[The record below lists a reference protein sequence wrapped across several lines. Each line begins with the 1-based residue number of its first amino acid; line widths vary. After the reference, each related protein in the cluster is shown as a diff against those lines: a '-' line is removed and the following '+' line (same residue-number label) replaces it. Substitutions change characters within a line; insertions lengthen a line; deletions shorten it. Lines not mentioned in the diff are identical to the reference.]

1 MRFPANLVPGVFV
14 ERRNRFVADVTVD
27 GVPSLAHVPNTGRM
41 RELMVPGREV
51 LLRPAADPSCRRTV
65 YDLLV
70 VKYQGHWVGID
81 SRTTPT
87 LAIEAWQ
94 AGLLPEL
101 SPYAHVKREVKLGV
115 SRLDLLFDGPPGL
128 CYVEVK
134 SVNLVEDGVALFPDA
149 PTERGA
155 RHLGELA
162 QAVGDGHQAAVV
174 FIVQRDDATAFAPFE
189 SADPVFANALRQAV
203 GAGVGAYAI
212 ACETSPEGQTPVQQV
227 PVLLEQPV
235 AAGQVRPA

>member
-1 MRFPANLVPGVFV
+1 MHFPGTLVDGVFV
-14 ERRNRFVADVTVD
+14 ERRNRFVADVMVN
-27 GVPSLAHVPNTGRM
+27 GVPALAYVPNTGRM
-41 RELMVPGREV
+41 RELMVPGHEV
-51 LLRPAADPSCRRTV
+51 LLRPVPEDSCRRTV

-101 SPYAHVKREVKLGV
+101 SLYTHVKREVKLGV
-115 SRLDLLFDGPPGL
+115 SRLDLLLEGPPGL

-134 SVNLVEDGVALFPDA
+134 SVNLVEEGVALFPDA

-155 RHLGELA
+155 RHLGELSGA
-162 QAVGDGHQAAVV
+162 ARDGHQAAAV
-174 FIVQRDDATAFAPFE
+174 FIVQRDDATALAPFE
-189 SADPVFANALRQAV
+189 SADRTFAKALRQAV
-203 GAGVGAYAI
+203 SDGVGVYAI
-212 ACETSPEGQTPVQQV
+212 ACKTTPEGQTPMRQV
-227 PVLLEQPV
+227 PVLLEQPATV
-235 AAGQVRPA
+235 GQERSA

>member
-1 MRFPANLVPGVFV
+1 MRFPVTLVPGVFV

-27 GVPSLAHVPNTGRM
+27 SVPFLAHVPNTGRM
-41 RELMVPGREV
+41 RELMVPGHEV

-65 YDLLV
+65 YDLLM

-94 AGLLPEL
+94 AGLLPAL
-101 SPYAHVKREVKLGV
+101 SPYTHVKREVKLGV
-115 SRLDLLFDGPPGL
+115 SRLDLLLDGPPGL

-134 SVNLVEDGVALFPDA
+134 SVNLVEDGIALFPDA

-162 QAVGDGHQAAVV
+162 AAVRDGHQAAAV
-174 FIVQRDDATAFAPFE
+174 FIVQRDDATALAPLE
-189 SADPVFANALRQAV
+189 SADPVFANALRQAAEV
-203 GAGVGAYAI
+203 GVGVYAI
-212 ACETSPEGQTPVQQV
+212 ACETTSEGQTPLRQV
-227 PVLLEQPV
+227 PVLLEQPATV
-235 AAGQVRPA
+235 GQGRSL